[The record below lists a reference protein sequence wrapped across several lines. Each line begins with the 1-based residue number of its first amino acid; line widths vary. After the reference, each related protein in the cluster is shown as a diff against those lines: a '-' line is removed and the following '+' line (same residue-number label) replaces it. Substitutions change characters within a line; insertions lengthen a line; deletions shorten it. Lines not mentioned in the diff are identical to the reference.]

1 MNISLTEAFGIAI
14 LEVAYAGSCVLS
26 TSVGGVPEILLEDM
40 ILFPNIDEDGRYC
53 PPHQPI

>member
-26 TSVGGVPEILLEDM
+26 TRVGGVSEILLEDM
-40 ILFPNIDEDGRYC
+40 ISFANLNEDGRYC
-53 PPHQPI
+53 PQPI